1 MLKKI
6 KHNKYFL
13 LGSILILILIG
24 ISFFQFYQ
32 ENFSYVSEYNKI
44 KEYCYE
50 EKMPEHEYCKVF
62 KNKES
67 LKSYIKNSDPH
78 KLYKKYDAIT
88 LTSEIVRHTIFS
100 TLQYFFSFLIALIVL
115 GTIHNHFS
123 SGMFENYLLR
133 MKYKDYLKKNY
144 KIAIKSALIMPVS
157 LIIIFIISS
166 IMSGFNFDLSNVD
179 TSLSVYNEWKY
190 NHFFLY
196 GFIICLI
203 QFFISLLYANIA
215 LYCCKQNKNKIVAII
230 MSFIIFIVID
240 IFVYIGIYIIFLNK
254 FLGLKELSDYFN
266 IAGYW
271 FFDEGSNLIIPLAIS
286 FLLQLISFIF
296 VINSFKSK
304 EKVVLAYEKQI
315 S

>member
-1 MLKKI
+1 MKQRIITAIVLMI
-6 KHNKYFL
+6 IAIPCVVLGGYYFKA
-13 LGSILILILIG
+13 LIG
-24 ISFFQFYQ
+24 
-32 ENFSYVSEYNKI
+32 V
-44 KEYCYE
+44 
-50 EKMPEHEYCKVF
+50 
-62 KNKES
+62 
-67 LKSYIKNSDPH
+67 
-78 KLYKKYDAIT
+78 
-88 LTSEIVRHTIFS
+88 
-100 TLQYFFSFLIALIVL
+100 VL
-115 GTIHNHFS
+115 
-123 SGMFENYLLR
+123 
-133 MKYKDYLKKNY
+133 
-144 KIAIKSALIMPVS
+144 A
-157 LIIIFIISS
+157 
-166 IMSGFNFDLSNVD
+166 
-179 TSLSVYNEWKY
+179 LSVYEMLHICTRPRIKIY
-190 NHFFLY
+190 LYVIVLLFFLY